1 MAVGGYA
8 DDFLVL
14 VHGTEQHVEELR
26 EQVST
31 VLATMGLRLSPAKTR
46 VAHLAEG
53 VDFLGFR
60 IVWQRKRGTSKWH
73 VYTFI
78 ADKPVQALKR
88 KIKSLTRRL
97 SHMSYRETLVKINY
111 IQRGW
116 ANYFKHA
123 VAKHTFSHLQN
134 FIWWR
139 VINWVIAATA

>member
-1 MAVGGYA
+1 LSVLDEFFAEQWAAMGTANQRRQRRVRGLATWQLVRYA

-26 EQVST
+26 DQVSM

-46 VAHLAEG
+46 IAHLAEG

-60 IVWQRKRGTSKWH
+60 IVWQRKRGTNKWH

-88 KIKSLTRRL
+88 KIKSLR
-97 SHMSYRETLVKINY
+97 
-111 IQRGW
+111 
-116 ANYFKHA
+116 
-123 VAKHTFSHLQN
+123 
-134 FIWWR
+134 
-139 VINWVIAATA
+139 